1 MLASFTA
8 DVDFDVSDTAA
19 NLAAQVASGVAQ
31 GYGPDSLDEAD
42 SVFVESGAVVTAAQ
56 AESVQDLLNYSGG
69 DIDISDT
76 AANLI
81 SAGDHVL
88 NVTGVDVVTV
98 NDGAGSLLR
107 RCDFSWIYSG
117 C

>member
-1 MLASFTA
+1 MLR
-8 DVDFDVSDTAA
+8 
-19 NLAAQVASGVAQ
+19 Q
-31 GYGPDSLDEAD
+31 GYGPDSLDEAN

-56 AESVQDLLNYSGG
+56 AESVQDILNYSGG
-69 DIDISDT
+69 DIDISDN

-98 NDGAGSLLR
+98 DDAVTGSKVTANDGAH
-107 RCDFSWIYSG
+107 FSWIYSG